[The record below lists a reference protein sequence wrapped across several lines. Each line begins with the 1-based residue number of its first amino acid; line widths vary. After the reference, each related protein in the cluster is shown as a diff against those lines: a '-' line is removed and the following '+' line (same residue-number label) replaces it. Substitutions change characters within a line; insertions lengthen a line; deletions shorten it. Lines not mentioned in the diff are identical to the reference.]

1 MNKLLFFVFLTIG
14 YTACNNSKGN
24 YSKAGDKPEYLLKG
38 TISNMPQAFI
48 ILACIHDYEP
58 EIIDTIKIDKLGAFN
73 YKFTNKSHTGIYRLM
88 LGKDV
93 KAQFFGG
100 GETYLDLIFNKEDI
114 EFSTDFIAVEEKIN
128 FTKSEENKVYF
139 EFLKHDDKTNTQL
152 EILSQMKE
160 YFPEGDDFYPDIKKR
175 YNTIQG
181 NYFKYSDKL
190 LSDYKD
196 LFVSRIIK
204 SKRYPKL
211 DFGLTF
217 VDKSKYMKLHYFD
230 NVDFNDTLLMYT
242 DVFSS
247 KAFGY
252 LQLYRNQQLPKDK
265 QEKEFMKAI
274 DFLFGRANVNE
285 KVYKYVR
292 NYIIKG
298 FERID
303 SEPILTYIAEN
314 YTLKNTCESDKE
326 AIKLNR
332 RVEGFKKLSLGSK
345 APPLTIN
352 DLNGK
357 KVALYDL
364 QSEYSLVL
372 FYASWCPHCSEM
384 MPQLKTL
391 YDKTDRSK
399 IEIIAISIDSEK
411 KSWQDFIEK
420 GKYTWINS
428 CDLKIWDGK
437 AAADFYVY
445 ATPTMLL
452 LDKNKNILAKPTS
465 FEELKEAL
473 KKTGIN

>member
-1 MNKLLFFVFLTIG
+1 MNKILLFVLLIIG
-14 YTACNNSKGN
+14 YTACNNSNGN
-24 YSKAGDKPEYLLKG
+24 YSKSADKPEYLLKG

-48 ILACIHDYEP
+48 VLTSIHDYEP
-58 EIIDTIKIDKLGAFN
+58 EVIDTIKLDNKGSFSYKL
-73 YKFTNKSHTGIYRLM
+73 TNKSHIGIYRLM
-88 LGKDV
+88 LGKDM

-114 EFSTDFIAVEEKIN
+114 EFSTDFNAIDDKIS
-128 FTKSEENKVYF
+128 FTKSEENKIYF
-139 EFLKHDDKTNTQL
+139 EFIKRDDKTNTQL

-175 YNTIQG
+175 YNTLQD
-181 NYFKYSDKL
+181 NYIKYTDNL
-190 LSDYKD
+190 LRECKD
-196 LFVSRIIK
+196 LFVSRIVK

-211 DFGLTF
+211 DFALTF
-217 VDKSKYMKLHYFD
+217 MDKSKYMKLHYFD
-230 NVDFNDTLLMYT
+230 NADFNDTLLMYT
-242 DVFSS
+242 DVLSS
-247 KAFGY
+247 KSFGY

-265 QEKEFMKAI
+265 QEKEFMRAI

-326 AIKLNR
+326 AVKLNR

-345 APPLTIN
+345 APTLTVN
-352 DLNGK
+352 DNNGK
-357 KVALYDL
+357 KKSLYDV
-364 QSEYSLVL
+364 QAEYTLVL
-372 FYASWCPHCSEM
+372 FWASWCPHCTEM
-384 MPQLKTL
+384 LPQLKKL
-391 YDKTDRSK
+391 YDKTDRNK
-399 IEIIAISIDSEK
+399 MEVIAISIDSDN
-411 KSWQDFIEK
+411 KSWQDFIIK
-420 GKYTWINS
+420 GGYTWINS

-437 AAADFYVY
+437 AASDYYVY

-452 LDKNKNILAKPTS
+452 LDKDKNILAKPTS
-465 FEELKEAL
+465 FEELKDAL